1 MTTRVRWALPLAVAL
16 LAAGGVALTA
26 TPGGPGPA
34 VRTVPAASPSTT
46 IAALFLPRCPTSARP
61 QQELDIAGLPP
72 LVPRGQQ
79 LRCLANAIS
88 GGSMY
93 DAGYDASIEL
103 VDGRMLHLYERR
115 GGLPVKEGPS
125 QTVRSGTRDIAGVSW
140 TWSVLANGATMLATT
155 TRGVYVSLDLRGDES
170 QVDTLASVAATLQPV
185 ESLPRPPASD
195 ICAALDFV
203 GQSVTVAAAFESTAA
218 AVARW
223 QEAPPATPG
232 GPQLVSSGWRAHPP
246 DEPVAVCYLDGDFG
260 LGRRPPPGPGV
271 TPSPLPHWDRV
282 VYLVGVDRHPIGV
295 VFGWKHSIAIRDP
308 GR

>member
-1 MTTRVRWALPLAVAL
+1 MTARVRWLAAIAGVLVAAGVAALAGTQGGLAPVARAVPSALP
-16 LAAGGVALTA
+16 
-26 TPGGPGPA
+26 
-34 VRTVPAASPSTT
+34 STSL
-46 IAALFLPRCPTSARP
+46 AALFLPRCPTSARP
-61 QQELDIAGLPP
+61 QQDLDIAALPP
-72 LVPRGQQ
+72 LVPRGPQ
-79 LRCLANAIS
+79 LRCLANAVS
-88 GGSMY
+88 GGSTY

-125 QTVRSGTRDIAGVSW
+125 QTIRSGAREVGGTAW
-140 TWSVLANGATMLATT
+140 TWSVLANGATVLATT
-155 TRGVYVSLDLRGDES
+155 TRGVYVSLALSGDES

-185 ESLPRPPASD
+185 ESLPRPAASE

-203 GQSVTVAAAFESTAA
+203 GQNVSVTAAFESTAA

-232 GPQLVSSGWRAHPP
+232 GPQLVNSGWRAHPA

-271 TPSPLPHWDRV
+271 TASPLPNWDRV

-295 VFGWKHSIAIRDP
+295 TFGWKHSIAIRDP